1 MKWQCHSLPN
11 YYVGLPMC
19 SHLELLP
26 VYSRFGAA
34 GCVFI
39 VWSKL
44 AVYMLLMMLYYKLTV
59 DMLLIM
65 SKCAQY
71 TDHVVLQVDNIL
83 VTDISKKM
91 QLAKKNAGH
100 QNSITV

>member
-1 MKWQCHSLPN
+1 M
-11 YYVGLPMC
+11 
-19 SHLELLP
+19 
-26 VYSRFGAA
+26 
-34 GCVFI
+34 FI

-91 QLAKKNAGH
+91 QLAKKMQGNRIAFQSKENSWISNLNLNLLSVDTQNAKQIH
-100 QNSITV
+100 SSHI